1 MDEPATATSE
11 GLSSSV
17 QGGVATLTLDRPE
30 RRNAFSVG
38 MLGSLLSELDRLRED
53 DRVRVVVLRGA
64 GDDFSVGGD
73 LSSGAGGGVDTGVPA
88 QVTSA
93 LRSWMRISQ
102 TLHDMPQVTI
112 AAIDGACGGAGL
124 SLACAC
130 DLRFCSDRA
139 RFATGFV
146 KAGVSGDF
154 GGTWTLSRIVGPAKA
169 RELYLLGAKFG
180 ADEATAMGLVT
191 EAFGAYELHARV
203 GAIADEL
210 ATRRAPMALRLAKA
224 NLNDAE
230 RLSFAEALDREA
242 ERHVACSFS
251 ADALEAAT
259 AFMEKRDPDF
269 TRG

>member
-1 MDEPATATSE
+1 MSDATADLATATAD
-11 GLSSSV
+11 
-17 QGGVATLTLDRPE
+17 GVATVTLDRPA
-30 RRNAFSVG
+30 RRNAFSQG
-38 MLGSLLSELDRLRED
+38 MLAALLDELDRIRED
-53 DRVRVVVLRGA
+53 DRIRVVVLRGA

-88 QVTSA
+88 QVVSG
-93 LRSWMRISQ
+93 LRAWMRVSQ
-102 TLHDMPQVTI
+102 TLHEMPQVTI

-154 GGTWTLSRIVGPAKA
+154 GGTWTLPRIVGEARA
-169 RELYLLGAKFG
+169 RELYLLGEKFG
-180 ADEATAMGLVT
+180 ADRAVAMGLVT
-191 EAFGAYELHARV
+191 SSFASDELHARV
-203 GAIADEL
+203 GAVAAEL
-210 ATRRAPMALRLAKA
+210 ATTRAPLALRMAKA

-242 ERHVACSFS
+242 ERHVACAFS

-269 TRG
+269 SR